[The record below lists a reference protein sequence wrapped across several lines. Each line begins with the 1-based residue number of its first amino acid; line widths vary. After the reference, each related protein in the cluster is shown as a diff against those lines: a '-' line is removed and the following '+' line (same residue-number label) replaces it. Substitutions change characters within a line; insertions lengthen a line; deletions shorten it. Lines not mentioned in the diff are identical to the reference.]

1 MLRRASER
9 RVLPDQS
16 PQRPPREELAP
27 DQRASSSQPRS
38 PTQAL
43 GPHHQ
48 QGVPAFNQQRMMGD
62 MSMFPGGG
70 QAQPPQWYDPSMD
83 QYGGDLEMHA
93 WATMEL
99 NTGAVAINGMEAYMI
114 PVG

>member
-1 MLRRASER
+1 
-9 RVLPDQS
+9 
-16 PQRPPREELAP
+16 
-27 DQRASSSQPRS
+27 
-38 PTQAL
+38 
-43 GPHHQ
+43 
-48 QGVPAFNQQRMMGD
+48 VPAFNQQRMMGD